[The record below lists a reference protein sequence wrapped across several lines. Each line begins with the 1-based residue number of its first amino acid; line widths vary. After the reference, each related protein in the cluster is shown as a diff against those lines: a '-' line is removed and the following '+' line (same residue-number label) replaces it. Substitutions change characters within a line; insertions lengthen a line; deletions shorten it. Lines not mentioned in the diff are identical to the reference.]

1 MGLSTRVDLRSKFRV
16 GQKLLWNLY
25 IQGGSKKTLFTTKS
39 GPLASVLTINCD
51 APTEEIP
58 AGVYIAEEFEGLP
71 PAMMDD
77 AIGGWI
83 HDDP

>member
-1 MGLSTRVDLRSKFRV
+1 MKSIYTRWFKENIIYNKRIYCLNSNF
-16 GQKLLWNLY
+16 
-25 IQGGSKKTLFTTKS
+25 S

-77 AIGGWI
+77 AIGG
-83 HDDP
+83 